1 MAITILI
8 IVLVVTAIAVFTK
21 VVHSISKNGVKVA
34 FKKNIISI
42 IVVCIVSVM
51 MIGYVVIGSNNIE
64 RKAWD
69 YLKSKGYQTSK
80 IQSLEVTHSF
90 LNLILSYDEWQIK
103 VVYIDEPTSV
113 YSYRLVDDKI
123 VDGGVSGTTDKED
136 LKH

>member
-1 MAITILI
+1 MIITTLI
-8 IVLVVTAIAVFTK
+8 IVLVLAVIAVFTK

-34 FKKNIISI
+34 FKKNIIPI
-42 IVVCIVSVM
+42 IGVFTVFVVT
-51 MIGYVVIGSNNIE
+51 IGYVIIGSNIIE
-64 RKAWD
+64 KKTWE
-69 YLKSKGYQTSK
+69 YLESKGYQTSE

-90 LNLILSYDEWQIK
+90 LNFILSYDEWNVK

-123 VDGGVSGTTDKED
+123 VDGGISGTTDKED